1 MCEFVSWVEYG
12 DKLYYLTANLLNT
25 KEGRA
30 LKKHLGTAYAED
42 IKGHGAIE
50 HYFGIKGKHRECTD
64 FSSPNNFPAEIVKAM
79 ESGAF
84 RGIGIPDASQVLT
97 KKAYTDYESKRASL
111 DADYESKCA
120 ALYAD
125 YQSKRAPLYA
135 DYESKRAPLDADYES
150 KRAPLYADYL
160 SKRASLYADYESKRD
175 ALDADYLSKHAP
187 LYADYLSKRAPLY
200 ADYESKRAPLC
211 ADYESKRASLDAD
224 YLPKRDD
231 LFWDIF
237 MDKKNRAKVWK

>member
-1 MCEFVSWVEYG
+1 MCEFVGWVEHE

-25 KEGRA
+25 KEGRD
-30 LKKHLGTAYAED
+30 LKKFLGTAYAED

-50 HYFGIKGKHRECTD
+50 RYFGIKGVHRECTD
-64 FSSPNNFPAEIVKAM
+64 FSSPKNFPAEIVKAM

-135 DYESKRAPLDADYES
+135 DYESKRAPL
-150 KRAPLYADYL
+150 YADYL
-160 SKRASLYADYESKRD
+160 
-175 ALDADYLSKHAP
+175 
-187 LYADYLSKRAPLY
+187 
-200 ADYESKRAPLC
+200 
-211 ADYESKRASLDAD
+211 SKRASLDAD

-237 MDKKNRAKVWK
+237 MDKNNRAKAWK

>member
-125 YQSKRAPLYA
+125 Y
-135 DYESKRAPLDADYES
+135 ES

>member
-1 MCEFVSWVEYG
+1 MCEFVSWVEHG

-30 LKKHLGTAYAED
+30 LKKHLGSQYDND
-42 IKGHGAIE
+42 IKGHGALE
-50 HYFGIKGKHRECTD
+50 HYFGIKGKHHECTD
-64 FSSPNNFPAEIVKAM
+64 FSSPKNFPDEIIKAM
-79 ESGAF
+79 KAGAF

-97 KKAYTDYESKRASL
+97 KKA
-111 DADYESKCA
+111 
-120 ALYAD
+120 
-125 YQSKRAPLYA
+125 
-135 DYESKRAPLDADYES
+135 
-150 KRAPLYADYL
+150 
-160 SKRASLYADYESKRD
+160 YADYESKRD

-200 ADYESKRAPLC
+200 ADYESKRAPLY
-211 ADYESKRASLDAD
+211 ADYLSKRASLDAD

-237 MDKKNRAKVWK
+237 MDKNNRAKAWK